1 MARRVRV
8 VVTGRVQ
15 NVGFRMFVLERARA
29 WGLAGW
35 VRNVPGG
42 RQVEFEAEGD
52 EHAVERLLAAVRA
65 GPSGARVDDVAVE
78 PLPAQRIPGGGF
90 TVR

>member
-1 MARRVRV
+1 MAKRVRV
-8 VVTGRVQ
+8 VVAGRVQ
-15 NVGFRMFVLERARA
+15 NVGFRMFVLERAQV

-42 RQVEFEAEGD
+42 RQVELEAEGD

-65 GPSGARVDDVAVE
+65 GPAGARVDDVAVE
-78 PLPAQRIPGGGF
+78 PLPPQGSTGGGF